1 MQNETKQWAVCS
13 GEGEIGTV
21 ERKTSTG
28 RGIKRILT
36 IARCGGDRWARATQ
50 IMPGETTTQADARG
64 SMMGA
69 DY

>member
-1 MQNETKQWAVCS
+1 MTTRKQWTVCS

-21 ERKTSTG
+21 ERKVATE

-36 IARCGGDRWARATQ
+36 VERCGGDRWARATE
-50 IMPGETTTQADARG
+50 ILAGETTTQASERG
-64 SMMGA
+64 LCLGT